1 MNYNNSNKSNII
13 DSIRRNVFSI
23 AIVFLTVTL
32 LIVFGIDQRN
42 KVDKKKGDVV
52 NEFYSS
58 TLKPLF
64 TSEVIE
70 KKDVLNFA
78 LEGDLVLDKSK
89 NKVLQLSK
97 NSDGREVLGI
107 KRFDKNEDPDSY
119 TMVVEMLKLE
129 DGKRKDE
136 LDSILLL
143 YSEELSKSIYK
154 DKNSVLA
161 VDPEIGIIRK
171 LLNRD
176 LSNFVKDKSSID
188 NSLNLITKN
197 RENKTVRDYLV
208 FTSDTVYRRGYQHI
222 VSTNPNTEPEEL
234 SSIVENKGETE
245 FPSMDEGKDF
255 DIQIDS
261 NFMSVTF
268 NDFLEMDEFENIHLF
283 KTFID
288 STNKN
293 INFSFEILEDTLDNV
308 KLKLSYVDSANNKI
322 RYEMSSDKI
331 GEAIENSIKIFSG
344 KDVEDWI
351 EFGNKMDSISHK
363 RNNNRESK
371 KKWIPI

>member
-23 AIVFLTVTL
+23 AIVFLTITL

-52 NEFYSS
+52 NDFYSS

-78 LEGDLVLDKSK
+78 LEGNLILDKSKNK

-97 NSDGREVLGI
+97 DSVGREVLGI
-107 KRFDKNEDPDSY
+107 KKFDKNEYADSY
-119 TMVVEMLKLE
+119 TMLVERLKLE

-154 DKNSVLA
+154 DKNSLLA
-161 VDPEIGIIRK
+161 VDPQIGTIRK
-171 LLNRD
+171 LLNKD

-188 NSLNLITKN
+188 NSLNIITKN

-208 FTSDTVYRRGYQHI
+208 FTADTVYRRGYQHI
-222 VSTNPNTEPEEL
+222 ASTNFNLTEQEEL
-234 SSIVENKGETE
+234 SGIVENKGETE

-268 NDFLEMDEFENIHLF
+268 NDFLEMDEFENIHFF

-288 STNKN
+288 STNNN

-322 RYEMSSDKI
+322 RYEMSSDEI
-331 GEAIENSIKIFSG
+331 GKAIENSIKMFSR

-351 EFGNKMDSISHK
+351 EFGNRMDSISQK
-363 RNNNRESK
+363 TNNNRENNK
-371 KKWIPI
+371 K